1 MVILKKAPL
10 NYPPPPQKKKQKKT
24 VTLQNENEQSEFT
37 NTPVANDPTQFQMKD
52 QNIFVD
58 LQYT

>member
-10 NYPPPPQKKKQKKT
+10 NYPPPQKQKKT

>member
-10 NYPPPPQKKKQKKT
+10 NYPPPKKKQKKT

>member
-10 NYPPPPQKKKQKKT
+10 TYPPPQKKTKKT

-37 NTPVANDPTQFQMKD
+37 NTPEANDPTQFQMKD

>member
-10 NYPPPPQKKKQKKT
+10 NYPPPPKKTKQKT